1 MFEKIITF
9 SVRNKAV
16 VAIGIAALVVW
27 GLYSLQQLPIDAV
40 PDITNNQVQV
50 VTLSPAL
57 APQEVER
64 LITMPVEL
72 TMASI
77 PGISE
82 MRSMSRFGLSVVT
95 IVFEDDVDVYWARA
109 QVDQR
114 LIEVQ
119 REIPQGAGTPILA
132 PVTTGLGE
140 IYQYTLRAKPG
151 YESRYSLT
159 ELRTIQD
166 WIVRRRLLGTQ
177 GIADI
182 SSFGGYLKQL
192 EIALDPVR
200 MRSAGISVDEI
211 ITAVDRNNANG
222 GGAYIERRSDVQYI
236 RTDGIVHSPEDV
248 ANIVVRSSSEST
260 PLRIRDVAE
269 VREGHAI
276 RYGAMTRGSTS
287 EAVGGIVLMLKGANS
302 SQVIATVK
310 STIDEIQKTLP
321 EGVVVEPFL
330 DRTKLVSKAISTVST
345 NLIEGALIV
354 IFVLV
359 LMLGNLRAGFIVASV
374 IPLAMLFAVSM
385 MRVFGVSGN
394 LMSLGALDF
403 GLIVDGAVIIVE
415 SVLHALHMP
424 GRKRHDDS
432 QQTVLEASIGI
443 RRSAAFGE
451 LIIMIV
457 YIPILSLVG
466 IEGKMFKPMAQ
477 TVIFAVAGAFILSTT
492 YVPMMSALLLK
503 QGIKTWTFAD
513 SIMSVIARAYR
524 PARRFAMRNMRL
536 ALITTFSFFAVS
548 IVVFM
553 NMGGEF
559 LPQLDEGDFAIEM
572 RLMTGQNLSASIS
585 SAQQAAGILKSTFP
599 EVIRVIGKIGT
610 SEIPLDPMPM
620 ESGDLIVVLKD
631 KREWTSAHSREEL
644 AAKMQAAL
652 AEIPG
657 VTFSFQQPIQM
668 RFNEL
673 MTGARQDVVV
683 KVFGEDM
690 DSLEAI
696 AHKIGAIAS
705 KVKGAE
711 DVYVEPVNGLPQ
723 VTIKMD
729 REACAR
735 LGVDVQDVNATVRAA
750 FAGVGAGQI
759 YEAERRFDIVIR
771 LDSLFRHNQDD
782 VSSLL
787 VPTRDGRQ
795 IPILQVASVD
805 VVLGPNQIQREDAH
819 RRITVG
825 FNVRGRDVESIVQE
839 LEQQIAASMQ
849 LPTGYYTTYGGQFE
863 NLAAAKQ
870 RLSIAVPVALSMILF
885 LLYFTFT
892 NITHAMLIFSAVPL
906 SAIGGV
912 AALYLRGMPFSISA
926 GVGFIALFGVAVLNG
941 IVLMG
946 AFRSLRKT
954 DSNIVRV
961 VLRGTEQRL
970 RPVTMTALVASLG
983 FLPMALS
990 AGDGAEVQRPLAT
1003 VVIGGLVTSTLL
1015 TLVIVPLLYT
1025 ILERRRDR
1033 KMSVKSQ
1040 QAIATLLF
1048 MLVATTT
1055 AAAQQPASPL
1065 SLDSALSLARS
1076 RNALVTIARLE
1087 SEQAAEASAAAFELP
1102 ALSVTYMGGQYNALS
1117 NDNNLTISQTIP
1129 FPTKLTSASSLAD
1142 ETHNELLLR
1151 QGAIQTQVLHDVKRA
1166 YLDVCA
1172 LKERLRVLQMYSSNA
1187 KRALQVARTREQAG
1201 EGTKL
1206 ERVNAETETSDAEL
1220 RLLQVTSELASA
1232 ELRLGL
1238 LCGTAEPRTT
1248 IDSLIPKPSP
1258 DATTFDIRESPRL
1271 KILEQQVRTADQ
1283 HYRMSTSQYLP
1294 DMSVGY
1300 FTQTLIGTAMGGTPQ
1315 AFATSRD
1322 RFTGFTLGLSLP
1334 LWFFSTSARVEQSRL
1349 GKQIAEQQLQYGRTT
1364 LSVEQLQLRSAIE
1377 VARTSVNFYATR
1389 ALMESGLLV
1398 QQSQQSYEAGEA
1410 SWLEFQSAMQRHLNV
1425 NLMDIEA
1432 RHRLV
1437 SLLFQ
1442 FELLSGTQQ

>member
-1 MFEKIITF
+1 MFEKIISF
-9 SVRNKAV
+9 SIRNKPVIAIGV
-16 VAIGIAALVVW
+16 VALIIW
-27 GLYSLQQLPIDAV
+27 GSYSLQQLPIDAV

-95 IVFEDDVDVYWARA
+95 IVFDDDVDVYWARA

-140 IYQYTLRAKPG
+140 IYQYTLKAKPG

-166 WIVRRRLLGTQ
+166 WIIRRRLLGTP
-177 GIADI
+177 GVADV
-182 SSFGGYLKQL
+182 SSFGGYLKQV

-200 MRSAGISVDEI
+200 MQSTGISVDEI
-211 ITAVDRNNANG
+211 IIAVDRNNANG

-236 RTDGIVHSPEDV
+236 RTDGIVRTSQDI
-248 ANIVVRSSSEST
+248 ANIVIRTGPTQT
-260 PLRIRDVAE
+260 PLRVADVAT
-269 VREGHAI
+269 VRDGHAI
-276 RYGAMTRGSTS
+276 RYGAMTRGSAGET
-287 EAVGGIVLMLKGANS
+287 VGGIVMMLKGANS
-302 SQVIATVK
+302 SQVISTVT
-310 STIDEIQKTLP
+310 STIEQIQKTLP
-321 EGVVVEPFL
+321 AGVVVEPFL
-330 DRTKLVSKAISTVST
+330 DRTKLVNKAISTVAT

-385 MRVFGVSGN
+385 MGLFGVSGN

-415 SVLHALHMP
+415 RVLHALHTP
-424 GRKRHDDS
+424 SKKGSDDS
-432 QQTVLEASIGI
+432 QKIVLNASVGI

-457 YIPILSLVG
+457 YIPILALVG

-503 QGIKTWTFAD
+503 QGIRTWTFAD
-513 SIMSVIARAYR
+513 RIMNVIASAYR

-536 ALITTFSFFAVS
+536 SLLATLTCFVVS
-548 IVVFM
+548 IAVFL

-599 EVIRVIGKIGT
+599 EVIRVVGKIGT

-644 AAKMQAAL
+644 AVKMQSAL
-652 AEIPG
+652 AVIPG

-683 KVFGEDM
+683 KVFGDDM

-696 AHKIGAIAS
+696 AHTIGSIAS
-705 KVKGAE
+705 RVQGAE

-723 VTIKMD
+723 VTIKVD
-729 REACAR
+729 RSALAN
-735 LGVDVQDVNATVRAA
+735 LGVDVHDVNTTVRAA
-750 FAGVGAGQI
+750 FAGVGVGQMF
-759 YEAERRFDIVIR
+759 EAEKRFDIVIR
-771 LDSLFRHNQDD
+771 LDSLFRHDPED
-782 VSSLL
+782 VASLL
-787 VPTRDGRQ
+787 IPARDGRR
-795 IPILQVASVD
+795 IPLLQVATVD
-805 VVLGPNQIQREDAH
+805 VVLGPNQIQRENAQ

-839 LEQQIAASMQ
+839 LEQKIGTSLK
-849 LPTGYYTTYGGQFE
+849 LPSGYYTTYGGQFE

-870 RLSIAVPVALSMILF
+870 RLSLAVPAALAMILF

-892 NITHAMLIFSAVPL
+892 NMTHALLIFSAVPL
-906 SAIGGV
+906 SAIGGI
-912 AALYLRGMPFSISA
+912 AALYTRGMPFSISA

-941 IVLMG
+941 IVLLG
-946 AFRSLRKT
+946 AFRSLRRT
-954 DSNIVRV
+954 DENIVRV

-983 FLPMALS
+983 FLPMAIS
-990 AGDGAEVQRPLAT
+990 TGDGAEVQRPLAT

-1025 ILERRRDR
+1025 ILERRRTR
-1033 KMSVKSQ
+1033 KVSSGSQ
-1040 QAIATLLF
+1040 QILASVTIILLCASSA
-1048 MLVATTT
+1048 MAQPTT
-1055 AAAQQPASPL
+1055 SPL

-1076 RNALVTIARLE
+1076 RNALLTIARLE
-1087 SEQAAEASAAAFELP
+1087 SEQSSQSAAAAVELP
-1102 ALSVTYMGGQYNALS
+1102 ALSITYMGGQYNALS
-1117 NDNNLTISQTIP
+1117 NDNNLAISQTIP
-1129 FPTKLTSASSLAD
+1129 FPTKITSAADLAS
-1142 ETHNELLLR
+1142 EIHHEALLR
-1151 QGAIQTQVLHDVKRA
+1151 QGALQKQVLHDVKRA
-1166 YLDVCA
+1166 YLDVCS
-1172 LKERLRVLQMYSSNA
+1172 LKERLRILTIYSDNA
-1187 KRALQVARTREQAG
+1187 QRALQVARTREEAG
-1201 EGTKL
+1201 DGTKL

-1220 RLLQVTSELASA
+1220 RLMNVTA
-1232 ELRLGL
+1232 EIATAQLRLGAI
-1238 LCGTAEPRTT
+1238 CGIAGPITT
-1248 IDSLIPKPSP
+1248 TDSIIPKPN
-1258 DATTFDIRESPRL
+1258 TTDTTQDLRESPRL
-1271 KILEQQVRTADQ
+1271 QILEQQVRIADEK
-1283 HYRMSTSQYLP
+1283 YRVHTSQYLP
-1294 DMSVGY
+1294 DVSLGY
-1300 FTQTLIGTAMGGTPQ
+1300 FTQTLIGTAIGGMPQ
-1315 AFATSRD
+1315 TFATSRD
-1322 RFTGFTLGLSLP
+1322 RFTGFTVGLSLP

-1349 GKQIAEQQLQYGRTT
+1349 GKQIAEQQLEYGRTN
-1364 LSVEQLQLRSAIE
+1364 LSMEQLQLRSAIE
-1377 VARTSVNFYATR
+1377 LARTTVQFYATR
-1389 ALMESGLLV
+1389 ALAESGLLV
-1398 QQSQQSYEAGEA
+1398 SQSQRSYEAGEA
-1410 SWLEFQSAMQRHLNV
+1410 SWLEYQSAMQRHLSV
-1425 NLMDIEA
+1425 NLMDIDA
-1432 RHRLV
+1432 RHRLA

-1442 FELLSGTQQ
+1442 FELLSGTKQ

>member
-236 RTDGIVHSPEDV
+236 RTDGIVHSSEDV

-276 RYGAMTRGSTS
+276 RYGAMTRGSTI

-321 EGVVVEPFL
+321 EGVIVEPFL

-524 PARRFAMRNMRL
+524 PARRFAMRSMRL

-572 RLMTGQNLSASIS
+572 RLMTGQNLSASI
-585 SAQQAAGILKSTFP
+585 
-599 EVIRVIGKIGT
+599 
-610 SEIPLDPMPM
+610 
-620 ESGDLIVVLKD
+620 
-631 KREWTSAHSREEL
+631 
-644 AAKMQAAL
+644 
-652 AEIPG
+652 
-657 VTFSFQQPIQM
+657 
-668 RFNEL
+668 
-673 MTGARQDVVV
+673 
-683 KVFGEDM
+683 
-690 DSLEAI
+690 
-696 AHKIGAIAS
+696 
-705 KVKGAE
+705 
-711 DVYVEPVNGLPQ
+711 
-723 VTIKMD
+723 
-729 REACAR
+729 
-735 LGVDVQDVNATVRAA
+735 
-750 FAGVGAGQI
+750 
-759 YEAERRFDIVIR
+759 
-771 LDSLFRHNQDD
+771 
-782 VSSLL
+782 
-787 VPTRDGRQ
+787 
-795 IPILQVASVD
+795 
-805 VVLGPNQIQREDAH
+805 
-819 RRITVG
+819 
-825 FNVRGRDVESIVQE
+825 
-839 LEQQIAASMQ
+839 
-849 LPTGYYTTYGGQFE
+849 
-863 NLAAAKQ
+863 
-870 RLSIAVPVALSMILF
+870 
-885 LLYFTFT
+885 
-892 NITHAMLIFSAVPL
+892 
-906 SAIGGV
+906 
-912 AALYLRGMPFSISA
+912 
-926 GVGFIALFGVAVLNG
+926 
-941 IVLMG
+941 
-946 AFRSLRKT
+946 
-954 DSNIVRV
+954 
-961 VLRGTEQRL
+961 
-970 RPVTMTALVASLG
+970 
-983 FLPMALS
+983 
-990 AGDGAEVQRPLAT
+990 
-1003 VVIGGLVTSTLL
+1003 
-1015 TLVIVPLLYT
+1015 
-1025 ILERRRDR
+1025 
-1033 KMSVKSQ
+1033 
-1040 QAIATLLF
+1040 
-1048 MLVATTT
+1048 
-1055 AAAQQPASPL
+1055 
-1065 SLDSALSLARS
+1065 
-1076 RNALVTIARLE
+1076 
-1087 SEQAAEASAAAFELP
+1087 
-1102 ALSVTYMGGQYNALS
+1102 
-1117 NDNNLTISQTIP
+1117 
-1129 FPTKLTSASSLAD
+1129 
-1142 ETHNELLLR
+1142 
-1151 QGAIQTQVLHDVKRA
+1151 
-1166 YLDVCA
+1166 
-1172 LKERLRVLQMYSSNA
+1172 
-1187 KRALQVARTREQAG
+1187 
-1201 EGTKL
+1201 
-1206 ERVNAETETSDAEL
+1206 
-1220 RLLQVTSELASA
+1220 
-1232 ELRLGL
+1232 
-1238 LCGTAEPRTT
+1238 
-1248 IDSLIPKPSP
+1248 
-1258 DATTFDIRESPRL
+1258 
-1271 KILEQQVRTADQ
+1271 
-1283 HYRMSTSQYLP
+1283 
-1294 DMSVGY
+1294 
-1300 FTQTLIGTAMGGTPQ
+1300 
-1315 AFATSRD
+1315 
-1322 RFTGFTLGLSLP
+1322 
-1334 LWFFSTSARVEQSRL
+1334 
-1349 GKQIAEQQLQYGRTT
+1349 
-1364 LSVEQLQLRSAIE
+1364 
-1377 VARTSVNFYATR
+1377 
-1389 ALMESGLLV
+1389 
-1398 QQSQQSYEAGEA
+1398 
-1410 SWLEFQSAMQRHLNV
+1410 
-1425 NLMDIEA
+1425 
-1432 RHRLV
+1432 
-1437 SLLFQ
+1437 
-1442 FELLSGTQQ
+1442 